1 MIYEILI
8 RPSYNKLM
16 TSDHLIWVESN
27 MPTRFF
33 EQWLRDHALLDGS
46 GRSPVVR
53 WGIVQSQRP
62 AHFQLAT
69 QEGALTD
76 RIAELM
82 SGATHLTDL
91 PVSARDSV
99 AAKPAVF
106 LAA

>member
-1 MIYEILI
+1 MIYEILV
-8 RPSYNKLM
+8 RPSYNKVM
-16 TSDHLIWVESN
+16 TSDHLIWVDSE

-46 GRSPVVR
+46 GRSPIVR

-62 AHFQLAT
+62 AHFELAT

-82 SGATHLTDL
+82 SGAAHLAEL
-91 PVSARDSV
+91 PAERSGTV
-99 AAKPAVF
+99 AKTPVF

>member
-1 MIYEILI
+1 MIYEILV

-16 TSDHLIWVESN
+16 TSDHLIWVDSN

-33 EQWLRDHALLDGS
+33 EQWLRDHALLDAS

-53 WGIVQSQRP
+53 WGIVQSERP

-69 QEGALTD
+69 QADALTE

-82 SGATHLTDL
+82 SGAAHLADL
-91 PVSARDSV
+91 PATATTST
-99 AAKPAVF
+99 KPAVF

>member
-1 MIYEILI
+1 MIYEILV

-16 TSDHLIWVESN
+16 TSDHLIWIDSN

-46 GRSPVVR
+46 GRSPIVR
-53 WGIVQSQRP
+53 WGIVQTQRP

-82 SGATHLTDL
+82 SGATHLAEL
-91 PVSARDSV
+91 PVSARDASP
-99 AAKPAVF
+99 AKAAVF

>member
-1 MIYEILI
+1 
-8 RPSYNKLM
+8 
-16 TSDHLIWVESN
+16 

-46 GRSPVVR
+46 GRSPIVR
-53 WGIVQSQRP
+53 WGIVQTQRP

-82 SGATHLTDL
+82 SGATHLAEL
-91 PVSARDSV
+91 PVSARDATPSK
-99 AAKPAVF
+99 APVF

>member
-33 EQWLRDHALLDGS
+33 EQWLKDKALLDGS
-46 GRSPVVR
+46 GRAPIVR

-69 QEGALTD
+69 QEGALTG

-82 SGATHLTDL
+82 SGAAHLNEL
-91 PVSARDSV
+91 PSSARE
-99 AAKPAVF
+99 AAQTKTPVLLTA
-106 LAA
+106 

>member
-33 EQWLRDHALLDGS
+33 EQWLRDHALLDGT
-46 GRSPVVR
+46 GRSPLVR

-62 AHFQLAT
+62 AHFQLAS
-69 QEGALTD
+69 QETALTD
-76 RIAELM
+76 RIALLM
-82 SGATHLTDL
+82 GGAAHLAEM
-91 PVSARDSV
+91 P
-99 AAKPAVF
+99 AAHAAMNKPAAF
-106 LAA
+106 IAA

>member
-1 MIYEILI
+1 MIYEILV

-16 TSDHLIWVESN
+16 TSDHLIWIDSN

-33 EQWLRDHALLDGS
+33 EQWLRDHALLDDS
-46 GRSPVVR
+46 GRSPIVR
-53 WGIVQSQRP
+53 WGIVQTQRP

-69 QEGALTD
+69 QEGGLTD

-82 SGATHLTDL
+82 SGATHLSEIPAAARL
-91 PVSARDSV
+91 PVT
-99 AAKPAVF
+99 AKAPVF

>member
-1 MIYEILI
+1 MIYEILV

-16 TSDHLIWVESN
+16 TSDHLIWIDSN

-33 EQWLRDHALLDGS
+33 FQWLRDHALLDAS
-46 GRSPVVR
+46 GRSPIVR
-53 WGIVQSQRP
+53 WGIVQSERP

-69 QEGALTD
+69 QETALTD

-82 SGATHLTDL
+82 SGAAHLAEL
-91 PVSARDSV
+91 PASARDTV
-99 AAKPAVF
+99 QVKTPVF

>member
-1 MIYEILI
+1 MIYEILV
-8 RPSYNKLM
+8 RPSYNKVM
-16 TSDHLIWVESN
+16 TSDHLIWVDSE

-33 EQWLRDHALLDGS
+33 EQWLRDHSLLDGS
-46 GRSPVVR
+46 GRSPIVR

-62 AHFQLAT
+62 AHFELAT

-82 SGATHLTDL
+82 SGAAHLAEL
-91 PVSARDSV
+91 PASARDAAV
-99 AAKPAVF
+99 AKPAVF

>member
-1 MIYEILI
+1 MIYEILV

-16 TSDHLIWVESN
+16 TSDHLIWIDSN

-33 EQWLRDHALLDGS
+33 EQWLRDHALLDDS
-46 GRSPVVR
+46 GRSPIVR
-53 WGIVQSQRP
+53 WGIVQTQRP

-69 QEGALTD
+69 QEGALTE

-82 SGATHLTDL
+82 SGATHLNEIPAAARL
-91 PVSARDSV
+91 PV
-99 AAKPAVF
+99 AAKAPVF

>member
-1 MIYEILI
+1 
-8 RPSYNKLM
+8 
-16 TSDHLIWVESN
+16 

-53 WGIVQSQRP
+53 WGIVQTQRP

-69 QEGALTD
+69 QEHELTQ

-82 SGATHLTDL
+82 SGAAHLGEL
-91 PVSARDSV
+91 PVSARD
-99 AAKPAVF
+99 PAQMKSPVF

>member
-1 MIYEILI
+1 MIYEILV

-16 TSDHLIWVESN
+16 TSDHLIWVDSQ

-33 EQWLRDHALLDGS
+33 EQWLRDNALLDGS
-46 GRSPVVR
+46 GRSPIVR
-53 WGIVQSQRP
+53 WGIVQTQRP

-69 QEGALTD
+69 QEGALTE

-82 SGATHLTDL
+82 SGATHLGEL
-91 PVSARDSV
+91 PMSARDAV
-99 AAKPAVF
+99 QAKSPVF

>member
-1 MIYEILI
+1 MIYEILV

-16 TSDHLIWVESN
+16 TSDHLIWVDSQ

-53 WGIVQSQRP
+53 WGIVQTQRP

-69 QEGALTD
+69 QEHELTQ
-76 RIAELM
+76 RIAQLM
-82 SGATHLTDL
+82 SGAAHLGEL
-91 PVSARDSV
+91 PVSARD
-99 AAKPAVF
+99 PAQMKSPVF